1 MKCLKI
7 VILTLFLFKTFICE
21 SNFNKNII
29 NGTAEDIIDY
39 YMIEMQSKLFGF
51 LRVILENNDTNNDS
65 SEMDD
70 LYDLIEGIDYNCF
83 CFLIDIIEGRKFI
96 YKIMKKLV
104 HDGGIIQDSIGIEEN
119 CLDENGVYILFT
131 GKNNITQLR
140 EDKGYMSKE
149 DLFRE
154 ALDFREEVCLFEEC
168 KFFYLPL
175 FYYLSTFH
183 KEAINNIF
191 AFTNFTISGYIYNVN
206 NTKEDVFNN
215 TKDKE
220 EIEREQEEDKYRHI
234 VITIIQVLICIFA
247 LISIIS
253 WFIRKNNREIENKIP
268 KSSEENDLLKN
279 NSKKKENVDEEVENI
294 FLSKEK
300 MWEDLVWY
308 KILSSFDFI
317 KNLSLLNKKK
327 EPLSDQTSLIVLS
340 TIKIL
345 ILFFILIG
353 ENAYLILKYVD
364 NKMTSYYLI
373 REISFINIKLGM
385 NSYETYKVICGVIFG
400 FKFINYY
407 NKQGDF
413 NFKKFFRFWTK
424 PFPYIIIFLI
434 IYFLFIY
441 PSFIYARQ
449 LSPNYKNKY
458 MSEIICSYSCQKH
471 YYEIFNIFSIIEKY
485 NSTDFYIGQYN
496 GCTRPILFTFSEI
509 ICFYMILILAG
520 INIYFK
526 NNVSNIIFT
535 IFFGFN
541 FLFLCFTYF
550 ISREANDLVEEYTL
564 SRLFGLSGSLAMP
577 NLFFPLY
584 YIGFN
589 LGIIYYYHLNELSN
603 KLIADK
609 ESKNFIPFKYCYNIS
624 SFISRINLSSI
635 IKNIIMLICLVLI
648 FFTSSIYTFI
658 VRNLEERE
666 ILFTFEE
673 YPISKFSYIYEGIIV
688 GLIFS
693 IFLLFYLCSDNN
705 SLKNI
710 LSSEFFIFS
719 HKISF
724 VFFIS
729 FVSILHFFK
738 IIGLIDNYLI
748 NSSMFTNSITLFFIT
763 CLFSII
769 ITCLIA
775 FPIKWLYFFIFNGF
789 NTEDYKE
796 ILLYK

>member
-413 NFKKFFRFWTK
+413 NFKKFLRFWTK

-577 NLFFPLY
+577 NFDGQENSLFGIFDGHGGSIISQFVACNIENILKNSPYYKKSKCERALIDSFILLDELLKNKDIDTFLKKIKIHQKNLNDVNLENAASIINKELIGNNVKNDPFKDYLFFCPSY
-584 YIGFN
+584 SD
-589 LGIIYYYHLNELSN
+589 NE
-603 KLIADK
+603 
-609 ESKNFIPFKYCYNIS
+609 
-624 SFISRINLSSI
+624 INL
-635 IKNIIMLICLVLI
+635 KYQ
-648 FFTSSIYTFI
+648 FP
-658 VRNLEERE
+658 NLEQYLENQKE
-666 ILFTFEE
+666 ALEHNKINDVDELNQE
-673 YPISKFSYIYEGIIV
+673 YNNEKNSNVKKTENNEALKSKTA
-688 GLIFS
+688 
-693 IFLLFYLCSDNN
+693 NN
-705 SLKNI
+705 
-710 LSSEFFIFS
+710 
-719 HKISF
+719 
-724 VFFIS
+724 
-729 FVSILHFFK
+729 
-738 IIGLIDNYLI
+738 
-748 NSSMFTNSITLFFIT
+748 
-763 CLFSII
+763 
-769 ITCLIA
+769 IA
-775 FPIKWLYFFIFNGF
+775 FDKNGLMDKKDINDIGNSKTF
-789 NTEDYKE
+789 
-796 ILLYK
+796 